1 MFKFNDY
8 FYLLLG
14 LESFLYW
21 STFIISGMFL
31 FTHIT
36 SLTQVLES
44 KIPPIA
50 KIVSLKSQKYLHVKP
65 SYVSAP
71 WVPGNLVVH
80 VGHCLHLQVHLL
92 ELHLGNYSAFIYSV
106 CFITMIYYNFVSQIF
121 SWVLLVAFLIDLF
134 FKYRSSP
141 YVVSF
146 LLQDHFDDLVH
157 VAGRPQQGR
166 DQQHQPLQ
174 KPVENISF
182 VNLAY
187 FF

>member
-8 FYLLLG
+8 FYPLLG

-50 KIVSLKSQKYLHVKP
+50 KIVSLKSQNYLYVKS

-92 ELHLGNYSAFIYSV
+92 ELHL
-106 CFITMIYYNFVSQIF
+106 
-121 SWVLLVAFLIDLF
+121 D
-134 FKYRSSP
+134 
-141 YVVSF
+141 F
-146 LLQDHFDDLVH
+146 LLGSFGCFFDRFVFQVQELPVCSLISITRPLWWPCPCCRSTT
-157 VAGRPQQGR
+157 AGPG
-166 DQQHQPLQ
+166 PATPAAAEAGG
-174 KPVENISF
+174 K
-182 VNLAY
+182 Y
-187 FF
+187 

>member
-1 MFKFNDY
+1 MF
-8 FYLLLG
+8 
-14 LESFLYW
+14 
-21 STFIISGMFL
+21 
-31 FTHIT
+31 
-36 SLTQVLES
+36 Q
-44 KIPPIA
+44 
-50 KIVSLKSQKYLHVKP
+50 
-65 SYVSAP
+65 
-71 WVPGNLVVH
+71 
-80 VGHCLHLQVHLL
+80 
-92 ELHLGNYSAFIYSV
+92 HLGYLAIWSFMLAIACIYRFILSN
-106 CFITMIYYNFVSQIF
+106 FISIF

-146 LLQDHFDDLVH
+146 LSEDHFDDLVH

-187 FF
+187 FFYRKFKFSLEDSKLLMNLFYNIFFREHVWYCVGDLGATKKHFSFYFTQTIFLTNKHSSFRTKNKVFNITQLDATRVEVRHSSHWEHTTH